1 MNPNKSIYFYF
12 SLFFF
17 FLVLFCIPTVSYAQ
31 ENSESVITY
40 DLVYLKNGKI
50 LKGEILV
57 FEEKDG
63 DITFKDSSGRKYSIT
78 REEYDYFVEDKRYF
92 VNKKDTL
99 SIKPRKTTEFEI
111 SLGFNGTAA
120 TIKESVKEDDAFL
133 EKNLSSGF
141 TYIPICFQFGVGK
154 FINRQNFV
162 GVSGDFGV
170 LGGPKNYLNFGLR
183 YMYQYDAYKRNVSFY
198 VPVELQFS
206 SIRFDNQYTQ
216 KDSVTFDGGL
226 TYYPTSN
233 DVLTDV
239 SINSISFSAGQ
250 GFSFMLNNK
259 KSISLELKL
268 FKSFILSHKFIDLE
282 ADKPKSDFKLNGF
295 KLALFYNI

>member
-1 MNPNKSIYFYF
+1 MNLTKS
-12 SLFFF
+12 SLFTFASLLFF
-17 FLVLFCIPTVSYAQ
+17 TIVCCLSSTSFAQ
-31 ENSESVITY
+31 ENTENVISY
-40 DLVYLKNGKI
+40 DLVYLKNGKV

-99 SIKPRKTTEFEI
+99 SIKPRKTTEFEL
-111 SLGFNGTAA
+111 SLGFNGTVAML
-120 TIKESVKEDDAFL
+120 KETTKEGNTFL
-133 EKNLSSGF
+133 GKDLTGGYA
-141 TYIPICFQFGVGK
+141 YIPICFQFGVGK
-154 FINRQNFV
+154 YINRQNFV
-162 GVSGDFGV
+162 GLSGDFGV
-170 LGGPKNYLNFGLR
+170 LGGPQNYLNFGLR
-183 YMYQYDAYKRNVSFY
+183 YMYQYDSYKRNVSFY

-216 KDSVTFDGGL
+216 KDSVTFDGGV
-226 TYYPTSN
+226 TYYPSTK
-233 DVLTDV
+233 DVLTDI

-268 FKSFILSHKFIDLE
+268 FKNFILSQKFIDLE
-282 ADKPKSDFKLNGF
+282 TNKPKSDFKINGI